1 MYFKIEYIKKGKMQE
16 IVIAAKSVKDAINK
30 FREKKLGILIN
41 IEEFKKPSLT
51 EEIAQKLELSK
62 IDLEEYIAVL
72 EQMYV
77 MLDAGL
83 AIDMVLGNIKDT
95 IKNKKLKKIFISLE
109 NDIKAG
115 LSLTAAFEKFEK
127 ELGKLTTSM
136 IKLGEE
142 TGDLAR
148 AVKDLS
154 VILHEILDNR
164 KRLKKATRYPMFIV
178 FAMSIAFVIVILF
191 VIPPFKSI
199 FSQLNTE
206 LPLPTRFLLWIEHAI
221 ESYGLYV
228 LGGAIAVFGVI
239 TYLYNTK
246 DEVRYQLD
254 KLILKV
260 YIVGSVIKL
269 AMTGRFVYVLQRLID
284 SGIPILDAVDIALNI
299 VENSYIK
306 KQFEHIKNS
315 IVTGGTIKQ
324 GFEESG
330 MFENMTVQ
338 MIAAGEESGSL
349 VLMLQ
354 KVSNYYLEKYRYI
367 VDNIAV
373 LIEPILIAAIAGF
386 VMTLA
391 LGIFLPM
398 WNLTEAI
405 K

>member
-1 MYFKIEYIKKGKMQE
+1 MHYKIEYIKKGKLEE
-16 IVIAAKSVKDAINK
+16 IIVSAGSPKEAIDK
-30 FREKKLGILIN
+30 FRKQKLGILKN
-41 IEEFKKPSLT
+41 ISEYNKPSVVD
-51 EEIAQKLELSK
+51 EIIKKLDLAK
-62 IDLEEYIAVL
+62 IDLEEYISVL
-72 EQMYV
+72 EQIYV

-83 AIDMVLGNIKDT
+83 PIDSIIENVKST
-95 IKNKKLKKIFISLE
+95 IKNKRLKKIFYSVE
-109 NDIKAG
+109 KDIKAG

-127 ELGKLTTSM
+127 ELGRLTVSM

-148 AVKDLS
+148 AFKDLS

-191 VIPPFKSI
+191 VIPPFKAI
-199 FSQLNTE
+199 FSQLNTQ
-206 LPLPTRFLLWIEHAI
+206 LPLPTRFLLWIEHAMQM
-221 ESYGLYV
+221 YGIYIII
-228 LGGAIAVFGVI
+228 GAVVIFGVI
-239 TYLYNTK
+239 TYLYNTN
-246 DEVRYQLD
+246 D
-254 KLILKV
+254 KIRLAMDRMILKI
-260 YIVGSVIKL
+260 YIVGPVIKL
-269 AMTGRFVYVLQRLID
+269 AMIGRFVYVLQRLID
-284 SGIPILDAVDIALNI
+284 SGIPIMDAVDIALNI
-299 VENSYIK
+299 IDNTYIK
-306 KQFEHIKNS
+306 KRLESIKNS
-315 IVTGGTIKQ
+315 IITGGTIKQ

-338 MIAAGEESGSL
+338 MVAAGEESGSL

-398 WNLTEAI
+398 WNLTEAMQ
-405 K
+405 

>member
-1 MYFKIEYIKKGKMQE
+1 MYFKVEYIQKGKIKE
-16 IVIAAKSVKDAINK
+16 IIISAPSPKDAIKK
-30 FREKKLGILIN
+30 FREKKLGIIKN
-41 IEEFKKPSLT
+41 IEEIKKPSIW
-51 EEIAQKLELSK
+51 EEIEKKLDLSK

-83 AIDMVLGNIKDT
+83 AIDMVVGNIKES
-95 IKNKKLKKIFISLE
+95 IKNKKLKKIFYSLE

-127 ELGKLTTSM
+127 ELGTLTISM

-178 FAMSIAFVIVILF
+178 FAMSNAFVIVILF

-199 FSQLNTE
+199 FAQLGAQ
-206 LPLPTRFLLWIEHAI
+206 LPLPTRFLLWIEASLQH
-221 ESYGLYV
+221 YGMYILA
-228 LGGAIAVFGVI
+228 GAVVIFGVI
-239 TYLYNTK
+239 TFLYNTNPK
-246 DEVRYQLD
+246 IRLLMD
-254 KLILKV
+254 KMLLKI
-260 YIVGSVIKL
+260 YIVGPVIKL

-299 VENSYIK
+299 IDNTYMK
-306 KQFEHIKNS
+306 KQFENIRNS
-315 IVTGGTIKQ
+315 IVTGGTITQ
-324 GFEESG
+324 GFKESG

-386 VMTLA
+386 VLTLA

-398 WNLTEAI
+398 WNLTEVV

>member
-1 MYFKIEYIKKGKMQE
+1 MYFKIEYISKGKMQE
-16 IVIAAKSVKDAINK
+16 IIISAKTAKDAISK
-30 FREKKLGILIN
+30 FRKKNLGVLMN
-41 IEEFKKPSLT
+41 IEEYKKPSLT
-51 EEIAQKLELSK
+51 EEIAKKLDLAK
-62 IDLEEYIAVL
+62 IDLEEYIAIL
-72 EQMYV
+72 EQLYV

-83 AIDMVLGNIKDT
+83 AIDTVIGNIKDS
-95 IKNKKLKKIFISLE
+95 IKNKKLKKIFISIE

-115 LSLTAAFEKFEK
+115 FSLTNAFEKFEK

-148 AVKDLS
+148 AIKDLS

-199 FSQLNTE
+199 FAQLHSE

-221 ESYGLYV
+221 EAYGLYV
-228 LGGAIAVFGVI
+228 LGGAVLVFGVI
-239 TYLYNTK
+239 AYLYNTR

-254 KLILKV
+254 KMILKV
-260 YIVGSVIKL
+260 YIVGPVIRL

-299 VENSYIK
+299 IDNLYIK
-306 KQFEHIKNS
+306 KRFELIKNS

-338 MIAAGEESGSL
+338 MISAGEESGSL

-386 VMTLA
+386 VLTLA

>member
-1 MYFKIEYIKKGKMQE
+1 MYFKIEYISKGKMQE
-16 IVIAAKSVKDAINK
+16 IVISAKTVKDAISK
-30 FREKKLGILIN
+30 FRKKNLGVLIN
-41 IEEFKKPSLT
+41 IAEYKKPSLA
-51 EEIAQKLELSK
+51 EEIVKKLDLAK
-62 IDLEEYIAVL
+62 IDLEEYIAIL
-72 EQMYV
+72 DQLYV

-83 AIDMVLGNIKDT
+83 AIDMVIGNIKDS
-95 IKNKKLKKIFISLE
+95 IKNKQLKKIFISIE

-115 LSLTAAFEKFEK
+115 FSLTNAFEKFEK
-127 ELGKLTTSM
+127 ELGKLTISM

-148 AVKDLS
+148 AIKDLS

-178 FAMSIAFVIVILF
+178 FAMMVAFTVVILF
-191 VIPPFKSI
+191 VIPPFKSM
-199 FSQLNTE
+199 FAQLHTE
-206 LPLPTRFLLWIEHAI
+206 LPLPTRFLLWIEATI
-221 ESYGLYV
+221 ENYGMYV
-228 LGGAIAVFGVI
+228 LLGAVFVFLII
-239 TYLYNTK
+239 TYMYNK
-246 DEVRYQLD
+246 DENIRLQMD
-254 KLILKV
+254 KFILKV
-260 YIVGSVIKL
+260 YIVGPVIRL

-299 VENSYIK
+299 IDNLYIK
-306 KQFEHIKNS
+306 KQFELIKNS

-338 MIAAGEESGSL
+338 MIGAGEESGSL

-386 VMTLA
+386 VLTLA